1 MKSLLRFLS
10 SLLLLGC
17 AGDQVAGKSTTTG
30 NGLLPL
36 DESGQ
41 VVMGVAARGA
51 HGWDSVARRPTDTV
65 RLVQRADGWI
75 DLEGQS
81 WAFVELRDASGA
93 RGSLVRRVTDR
104 TTLELPL
111 RAPLSLRARW
121 LDHATFPGSRALAE
135 STFAT
140 SPVGDSG
147 TWAIEGFV
155 PEGTRLGFATP
166 SGSFLAAG
174 RIRGDSLGDV
184 SLNLSRSS
192 GPLSLLVDD
201 FEGSPPTPRLALGW
215 PGTSRWQ
222 LFPRVATLLDP
233 SGNDS
238 LSVRSAIRT
247 DADRGGHFLS
257 ITLRADSAASYVAA
271 QVSFPALDLRERRS
285 LCFQYRSDRR
295 VKVELLGTDS
305 GSGAPGYSLYVP
317 PTASWVDTCVALSD
331 LDPQPQNPVWAST
344 WTGFAARV
352 RILQFLATS
361 GSSHLGLDDIVF
373 DRR

>member
-10 SLLLLGC
+10 FLLLLGC

-36 DESGQ
+36 DESGR

-51 HGWDSVARRPTDTV
+51 HGWDSVAQRPTDTV

-75 DLEGQS
+75 DLQGDA
-81 WAFVELRDASGA
+81 WAFVELRDSSGL
-93 RGSLVRRVTDR
+93 RGSLVRRVADG

-111 RAPLSLRARW
+111 QAPISLQARW
-121 LDHATFPGSRALAE
+121 LDHATFPGSRAIAE
-135 STFAT
+135 STFAAV
-140 SPVGDSG
+140 PLDESG

-166 SGSFLAAG
+166 SGAFLTAG
-174 RIRGDSLGDV
+174 RLRGDSLEDI
-184 SLNLSRSS
+184 SLNLSRPTA
-192 GPLSLLVDD
+192 PLPLLLDD
-201 FEGSPPTPRLALGW
+201 FEGSPSIPRLAQAW
-215 PGTSRWQ
+215 PGTSRWR

-233 SGNDS
+233 SGTDS

-247 DADRGGHFLS
+247 EAGRLGHFLS
-257 ITLRADSAASYVAA
+257 FSFQADSAASYVAA
-271 QVSFPALDLRERRS
+271 QVSFPAMDLRERRS

-295 VKVELLGTDS
+295 VKVELLGPDTS
-305 GSGAPGYSLYVP
+305 TGAPGFSLYVP
-317 PTASWVDTCVALSD
+317 PTASWEDTCVALSD
-331 LDPQPQNPVWAST
+331 LMAQPQNTAPNST
-344 WTGFAARV
+344 WAGFAGRV
-352 RILQFLATS
+352 RVVQFLATS
-361 GSSHLGLDDIVF
+361 GSSYLGLDDIVF